1 MPVKILRKQTKTNHF
16 LQGLDAIDNFTLMNN
31 PLLGQ
36 WDTPFA
42 TPPFPEFKIAHFK
55 PAIEEAIKYAAEEIN
70 SITANTDPP
79 TFDNTISLLEKA
91 GEKLDRI
98 SAVLFNLNNAETSKE
113 LQSVAQDVSPLLT
126 RFSNDITLNEKL
138 FERISGIFENRD
150 LLNLSVEQKILVE
163 KKHRNFLLG
172 GAGLKDE
179 NKKRFR
185 EISEELATL
194 SLKFEENVL
203 EETNSFELHLTD
215 KADLAGLPGSL
226 VEMAAMEAKKR
237 KKAGWIFTLH
247 FPSYIPFMQY
257 AENRSLRET
266 MLRAYLSRAYKG
278 NKFDNRNIVTR
289 ISNLRLEIS
298 RLLGFRNFAEM
309 ILGDRMA
316 DTPGKVEK
324 FLDELYKAS
333 HPAALRDM
341 DNINTYARERGHTGR
356 LERWDW
362 AFYSEKLKKKL
373 YNIDDELLKPYF
385 SLENVEQAIFSL
397 ATRLYGIKF
406 IRNNSIP
413 VYHPEVK
420 TFEVYD
426 SDDSFLA
433 ILYIDSHPRPGKNG
447 GAWMTSYR
455 DQRKEDGT
463 DIRPLISIV
472 TNFTRPTVTR
482 PSLLTFNEV
491 TTFLHEFGHSLHA
504 MLTKCTYESLSG
516 TSVAHD
522 FVELPSQFMENFA
535 FEKEWL
541 DTWAV
546 HYVSGEKIPEEYI
559 SKIKEAS
566 TFNEGYSCIRQL
578 GFGFLDMAWHTLTLP
593 AEVDIEQFESEAM
606 AKTDLFPPVKGLNM
620 SASFSHIFAGGYA
633 AGYYGYKWAEVLDA
647 DAFSYF
653 TETGIFNTD
662 TANAFRRNILEKGGT
677 EKPHDLYVRFR
688 GKEPSIDAFLKR
700 SGLKS

>member
-1 MPVKILRKQTKTNHF
+1 MV
-16 LQGLDAIDNFTLMNN
+16 MNN
-31 PLLGQ
+31 PLLRQ
-36 WDTPFA
+36 WDTPFG
-42 TPPFPEFKIAHFK
+42 TPPFPEFRIIHFK

-70 SITANTDPP
+70 SIAANTNPP
-79 TFDNTISLLEKA
+79 TFDNTILKLEKA

-98 SAVLFNLNNAETSKE
+98 TAVLFNLNNADTNKE
-113 LQSVAQDVSPLLT
+113 VQAVTQDVSPLLT

-138 FERISGIFENRD
+138 FERIFKIFENKD

-163 KKHRNFLLG
+163 KKYRNFLLG

-203 EETNSFELHLTD
+203 EETNSFVLHLTD
-215 KADLAGLPGSL
+215 KTDLAGLPDSL
-226 VEMAAMEAKKR
+226 IEMAAMEAKKR
-237 KKAGWIFTLH
+237 NKDGWVFTLH

-257 AENRSLRET
+257 AENRSLREI
-266 MLRAYLSRAYKG
+266 MLKAYSSRAYKG
-278 NKFDNRNIVTR
+278 NKFDNRDKTIR

-298 RLLGFRNFAEM
+298 RLLGFGNFAEM

-316 DTPGKVEK
+316 DTPDKVEK

-333 HPAALRDM
+333 QPAAVRDL
-341 DNINTYARERGHTGR
+341 DNITTHAREWGHTGR

-362 AFYSEKLKKKL
+362 AFYSEKVKKKL

-385 SLENVEQAIFSL
+385 NLENVEQAIFSL
-397 ATRLYGIKF
+397 ATTLYGIRF
-406 IRNNSIP
+406 VRNKSIP
-413 VYHPEVK
+413 VYHPEVR

-426 SDDSFLA
+426 RDDSFLA
-433 ILYIDSHPRPGKNG
+433 ILYVDSHPRPGKNG

-455 DQRKEDGT
+455 DQRNDDGT
-463 DIRPLISIV
+463 DIRPFISIV
-472 TNFTRPTVTR
+472 TNFTRPTETK

-546 HYVSGEKIPEEYI
+546 HYVTGEKIPEEYI
-559 SKIKEAS
+559 IKIKEAS
-566 TFNEGYSCIRQL
+566 TFNEGYSCFRQL
-578 GFGFLDMAWHTLTLP
+578 GFGFLDMAWHTITKP
-593 AEVDIEQFESEAM
+593 VEVDIALFESLAM
-606 AKTDLFPPVKGLNM
+606 AKTELFPHVEGLNM

-653 TETGIFNTD
+653 TETGIFNTN

-677 EKPHDLYVRFR
+677 DKPHELYVRFR